1 VPPICYIKTPHFPN
15 LQKYRIALVLSL
27 SKNISRGSE
36 TPQTL
41 ATTPREEWSYIF
53 LTLKEIANISLQNI
67 FLRGKNLLRPV
78 RANVYVWLYHK
89 HWEIYILLY
98 RQEYQMSKRY
108 VLEVQEGDDGEVFVQ
123 FPDELLEEAG
133 WREGDYL
140 EYSEDIDGTIML
152 KKVDEE

>member
-1 VPPICYIKTPHFPN
+1 MSPFRYIKKYLFAN

-67 FLRGKNLLRPV
+67 FLRGKKFLRPV
-78 RANVYVWLYHK
+78 RADVYVWLYHK
-89 HWEIYILLY
+89 HWENYILLY
-98 RQEYQMSKRY
+98 RLRSIRWVRDMS
-108 VLEVQEGDDGEVFVQ
+108 
-123 FPDELLEEAG
+123 
-133 WREGDYL
+133 
-140 EYSEDIDGTIML
+140 
-152 KKVDEE
+152 